1 MYDICWKS
9 ESPGYILFLIDLSA
23 SMEEGNKIECVT
35 KSIYFALSALV
46 EASEEKNI
54 AYVSI
59 YGYNFRVI
67 EIWKNYTIEKI
78 KTIIDNPKIFRDN
91 LSYQI
96 LGAQASLSKALIK
109 AKEDVEEWVYTQ
121 YEKGISDVPAPIVIN
136 LTDAIFCEDLSLNKS
151 EKPPML
157 EAAKELMSISTKDG
171 NVLLFNILYNQ
182 TNNNITL
189 RYPNVLPKDV
199 NQQLLYNASSI
210 FSPGLIM
217 RMKEREGLVICD
229 DARAIIYNETDVYYL
244 ARLLCDL
251 IIKNTIS
258 KYNVKAFQT
267 HKRGETKTAIH
278 DRIALDIEKGRFA
291 LADGVSNSYL
301 PFLWAEILVDSYI
314 SVSDTRDLAVD
325 KLSQLFINKKEE
337 YLARLDKN
345 ELVVQKARE
354 KYFKVASST
363 FLGLEIEN
371 NVLRWKLIG
380 DSCLFILPQDGVC
393 QCYCSNTIS
402 VDNEGH
408 IFVDF
413 SENTDQICADGT
425 IAGMWQTG
433 SLELKNG
440 YVVMMSDAMSKW
452 FLSELNNEGS
462 PLEKLLALD
471 SEESFE
477 MLVEQEFRLNK
488 LDSDDESVI
497 LIEINNNGQI
507 ELPYNDIKKES
518 IQEEKCIK
526 WWQKIKL

>member
-9 ESPGYILFLIDLSA
+9 ENPGYILFLVDFSA
-23 SMEEGNKIECVT
+23 SMDEDKKIEQAT
-35 KSIYFALSALV
+35 KSIYFALSSLL
-46 EASEEKNI
+46 EASKGNNI

-67 EIWKNYTIEKI
+67 EIWRNYTIEEI
-78 KTIIDNPKIFRDN
+78 QTIIDNPKIFRDN
-91 LSYQI
+91 LSSQI
-96 LGAQASLSKALIK
+96 LGAQANLKKAFTK
-109 AKEDVEEWVYTQ
+109 AKEDVEEWINIQ
-121 YEKGISDVPAPIVIN
+121 YEKGISDIPAPIIIN
-136 LTDAIFCEDLSLNKS
+136 ITDGMFNYDSNEISSTLQVANELKSILTN
-151 EKPPML
+151 
-157 EAAKELMSISTKDG
+157 DG
-171 NVLLFNILYNQ
+171 NLLLLNIIYNK
-182 TNNNITL
+182 TKKHTIL
-189 RYPNVLPKDV
+189 RYPNVLP
-199 NQQLLYNASSI
+199 NCEGQQLLYNASSI

-314 SVSDTRDLAVD
+314 SVSDTRELAVD

-518 IQEEKCIK
+518 IREEKCIK